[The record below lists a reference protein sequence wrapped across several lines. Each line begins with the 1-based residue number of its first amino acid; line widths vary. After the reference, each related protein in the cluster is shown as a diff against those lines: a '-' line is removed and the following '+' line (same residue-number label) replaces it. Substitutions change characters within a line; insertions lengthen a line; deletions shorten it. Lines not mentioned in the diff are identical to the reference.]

1 MDSKKKRYE
10 INSMVRVP
18 NLDDI
23 KKAAGDF
30 NESQAEAEQNR
41 DFITRNARYLVS
53 AEETNK
59 YNPKLNNIKKEML
72 QLAMVVASSESEKK
86 EVETDTSAAVE
97 SDGEEDS
104 HDTDEVTDEA
114 DSVMPDTQLSGN
126 QP

>member
-72 QLAMVVASSESEKK
+72 QLAMAVASSESEKK

>member
-1 MDSKKKRYE
+1 MDSKKRKYE

-30 NESQAEAEQNR
+30 YESQAEAEQNR
-41 DFITRNARYLVS
+41 DFITRNARHLVS

-72 QLAMVVASSESEKK
+72 QLAMAVASSESEKK